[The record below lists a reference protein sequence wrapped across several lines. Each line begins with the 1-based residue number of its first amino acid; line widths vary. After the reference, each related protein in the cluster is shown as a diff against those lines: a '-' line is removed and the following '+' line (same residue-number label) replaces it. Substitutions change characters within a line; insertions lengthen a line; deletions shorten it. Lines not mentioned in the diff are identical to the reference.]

1 MAASNALEKKYQAQR
16 DAAVEATME
25 RFPGCTPI
33 VSFGDHDCIVDV
45 LIPGEKSQRFV
56 YVEED

>member
-1 MAASNALEKKYQAQR
+1 MASSVLEKKYQQQR
-16 DAAVEATME
+16 DAAVAEALE
-25 RFPGCTPI
+25 RFPGSKPI

-45 LIPGEKSQRFV
+45 LIPGEPSHRFV